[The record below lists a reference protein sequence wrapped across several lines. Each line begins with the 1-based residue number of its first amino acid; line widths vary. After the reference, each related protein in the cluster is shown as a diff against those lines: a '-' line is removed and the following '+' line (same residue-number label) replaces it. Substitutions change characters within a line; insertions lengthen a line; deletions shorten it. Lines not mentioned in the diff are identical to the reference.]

1 MATLTRKDIARHVS
15 DSVGLSVLDTDNFV
29 KDIFDIIGQ
38 SLADGNDVKISDFGS
53 FELRKKN
60 PRVGRNPKTKEEV
73 MISERTVVSFRPS
86 EKLKKEN

>member
-38 SLADGNDVKISDFGS
+38 SLANGDDIKISDFGS

-73 MISERTVVSFRPS
+73 MISGRTVVSFRPS
-86 EKLKKEN
+86 EKLKKDS